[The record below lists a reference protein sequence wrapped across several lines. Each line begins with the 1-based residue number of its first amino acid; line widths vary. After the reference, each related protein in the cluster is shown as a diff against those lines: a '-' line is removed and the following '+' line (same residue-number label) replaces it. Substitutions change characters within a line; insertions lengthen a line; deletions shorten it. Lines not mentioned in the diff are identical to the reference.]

1 MSDVVSVSF
10 VRFIVIAPLVLSV
23 SFSLARMCNTYTRII
38 SLIRRRTTHD
48 ECVRLRSSSVLEHRS
63 RIRHSRIRVR
73 VRVHEGV
80 RPCLG
85 LPRVNEYAA
94 VAGWLVKTVALLA
107 YPFLPPPPSSR
118 PPGPLWSSSYPLTR
132 PPRDSQTPGD
142 SQPPC
147 PPLRPTPR
155 PSARRFFPRFPYLS
169 DIPLPASTRV
179 DVRLIRL
186 KSRREATNYYAS

>member
-1 MSDVVSVSF
+1 M
-10 VRFIVIAPLVLSV
+10 
-23 SFSLARMCNTYTRII
+23 
-38 SLIRRRTTHD
+38 HD
-48 ECVRLRSSSVLEHRS
+48 ECVRLRCSSVLEYRS
-63 RIRHSRIRVR
+63 RIRRSRIRSR

-80 RPCLG
+80 RLCLG

-107 YPFLPPPPSSR
+107 YPFLPPPP
-118 PPGPLWSSSYPLTR
+118 PPAPLAPLWSSSYPLTR

-147 PPLRPTPR
+147 PPRPAPR
-155 PSARRFFPRFPYLS
+155 PPERRFFPRFPYLS

>member
-1 MSDVVSVSF
+1 MSDRIRIFRSVHCYRRTLSHFLFHEYVTRTHTYNFYNFSNTKMHDAGWVRSSMLPECARAPLTYTTLTYTVSRACAWGGAPMSWF
-10 VRFIVIAPLVLSV
+10 TESKWVRGSRRMVGKNSGPPCLPFPSASAVLQAPLV
-23 SFSLARMCNTYTRII
+23 
-38 SLIRRRTTHD
+38 
-48 ECVRLRSSSVLEHRS
+48 
-63 RIRHSRIRVR
+63 
-73 VRVHEGV
+73 
-80 RPCLG
+80 
-85 LPRVNEYAA
+85 
-94 VAGWLVKTVALLA
+94 
-107 YPFLPPPPSSR
+107 
-118 PPGPLWSSSYPLTR
+118 PLWSSSYPLTR

-147 PPLRPTPR
+147 PLRPTPR

>member
-1 MSDVVSVSF
+1 MLSPRSFYLPFPNFPYHEYVSH
-10 VRFIVIAPLVLSV
+10 
-23 SFSLARMCNTYTRII
+23 THII
-38 SLIRRRTTHD
+38 SLIRRCTTHD
-48 ECVRLRSSSVLEHRS
+48 ERAYVARVCSSNARVYDTHVYG
-63 RIRHSRIRVR
+63 IRVR
-73 VRVHEGV
+73 MHEGV

-107 YPFLPPPPSSR
+107 YPFLPP
-118 PPGPLWSSSYPLTR
+118 SSSSNPSGPPTTLLHVPLATLK
-132 PPRDSQTPGD
+132 PPATLNRRVLSVLPV
-142 SQPPC
+142 
-147 PPLRPTPR
+147 PR

>member
-1 MSDVVSVSF
+1 MFGFVSAAL
-10 VRFIVIAPLVLSV
+10 ILSV
-23 SFSLARMCNTYTRII
+23 SFSLPRICNTYTRII
-38 SLIRRRTTHD
+38 SLIRRYTTHD
-48 ECVRLRSSSVLEHRS
+48 ECVRLRCSSVLEHRS
-63 RIRHSRIRVR
+63 RIRHSRIRSR

-107 YPFLPPPPSSR
+107 YPFLPPPPPSS
-118 PPGPLWSSSYPLTR
+118 PSG
-132 PPRDSQTPGD
+132 
-142 SQPPC
+142 
-147 PPLRPTPR
+147 PPLVLQLPSYTSPSRLSNPRRLSTAVSPRPTPR